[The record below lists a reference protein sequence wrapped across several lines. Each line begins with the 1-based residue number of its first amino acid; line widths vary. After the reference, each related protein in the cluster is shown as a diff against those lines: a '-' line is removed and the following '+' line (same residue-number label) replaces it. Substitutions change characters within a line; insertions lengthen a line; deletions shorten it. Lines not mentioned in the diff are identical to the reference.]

1 MEILDYNLSSLALNI
16 GLVISGMS
24 AVLLM
29 ITTAVHWHKDRR
41 KTQIM
46 TFDKINEP
54 LVMSY
59 LEGKTPQI
67 QVIKSMENDPLE
79 AMQLLMEIHKK
90 LPPSE
95 QSRLLHLFA
104 ALPHVDNEIPAL
116 DSPFTKRRLQAAER
130 LGYLRNE
137 ASTEALLHALEDDVL
152 AVRYCAARSLA
163 AHGNTDFIEPTLLA
177 FETEPDIDWL
187 RLVEIVL
194 DYGTPAI
201 PKLLA
206 IMNSPS
212 GKYSNNILNVA
223 VRALGTFK
231 EPRAVNRLIRLLDHS
246 EFSIRLN
253 AARALGSIGD
263 PAAISPVAELSHDP
277 DSSVRNKAIQA
288 IGKLHAESQIP
299 VLVEALADPSWRVRY
314 SAAQSLYS
322 LGQPGINQLNEI
334 MNHTQ
339 DLSAHDMCCQ
349 VISEHDLHDIKNN
362 PS

>member
-1 MEILDYNLSSLALNI
+1 MEILNYNLSSLALNI

-41 KTQIM
+41 KTQTM
-46 TFDKINEP
+46 AFDKINEP

-59 LEGKTPQI
+59 LDGKTPQI
-67 QVIKSMENDPLE
+67 QVIKSMENDPME
-79 AMQLLMEIHKK
+79 AMQLLMDIHKK
-90 LPPSE
+90 LPPTE

-104 ALPHVDNEIPAL
+104 ALPHVDNEISAL

-137 ASTEALLHALEDDVL
+137 GSAQALLHALEDDVL
-152 AVRYCAARSLA
+152 AVRFCAARSLA

-177 FETEPDIDWL
+177 FETEPDIDRL

-206 IMNSPS
+206 IIDSAK
-212 GKYSNNILNVA
+212 GKYSNNIMNVA
-223 VRALGTFK
+223 IRALGTFK
-231 EPRAVNRLIRLLDHS
+231 EPRSVNPLIRLLDHS

-253 AARALGSIGD
+253 AARALGNIGD
-263 PAAISPVAELSHDP
+263 PAAISPVAELSRDP
-277 DSSVRNKAIQA
+277 DWSVRNKAIQA
-288 IGKLHAESQIP
+288 MGKLHAESQIP
-299 VLVEALADPSWRVRY
+299 VLVEALADPSWWVRY

-322 LGQPGINQLNEI
+322 LGQPGIDKLNEI

-349 VISEHDLHDIKNN
+349 VIGEHDLHDIKNN